1 MKLSIELPDI
11 QPLKGVNAA
20 SLTEMLMANLYHLGK
35 LSEKEARSVL
45 KLTRREFEDLLPNY
59 GFSILAD
66 SSKSIAVEAKSIFT
80 NG

>member
-59 GFSILAD
+59 GFSILDD